1 MSKAKTT
8 TTIAHQFIIAAIL
21 AAALPRLAAQPPS
34 PAPMLPM
41 SPAAP
46 GPDMMAPSPSL
57 DCFTYLIKLSDC
69 LTFVESGSNLTK
81 PDPGCCS
88 ELSTLVDTQPI
99 CLCQLLGNPGQ
110 VGLSVDV
117 NRALQLPSVCNVT
130 TPPVSLCAAIGIPV
144 GDLAPSEAPSANGGS
159 SVAASPSPGGI
170 RDNGSSGNS
179 LASTHHFLIGSLVA
193 LFSTYFL

>member
-1 MSKAKTT
+1 MAKTT
-8 TTIAHQFIIAAIL
+8 TTIAHQLIIAAIF
-21 AAALPRLAAQPPS
+21 AVALPRLAAQPPS
-34 PAPMLPM
+34 M

-46 GPDMMAPSPSL
+46 GPYVMAPSPSL

-69 LTFVESGSNLTK
+69 LTFVEGGSNLTK
-81 PDPGCCS
+81 PDPGCCP
-88 ELSTLVDTQPI
+88 ELANLVDTQPI

-144 GDLAPSEAPSANGGS
+144 GDLAPSEAPSAGGS
-159 SVAASPSPGGI
+159 SVAASPSPGG
-170 RDNGSSGNS
+170 RDNGSAGNS
-179 LASTHHFLIGSLVA
+179 LASTHHFLIGSLATV
-193 LFSTYFL
+193 FFTYFL